1 MSFNL
6 LQNSWKLQ
14 VRHSDNELAV
24 LYLLRL
30 LAGVYECQIS
40 TAPVRSL
47 RFNLKVV
54 GNKDSPFNLVGKL
67 NCKQGQNNEIASRT
81 FRLLIWEIE
90 WFDWVRYLTPHPL
103 CQIPTRQYR
112 VMPSDMW
119 TPGPSSTS
127 PVGSSTFPWNSI
139 TWYFTTMIRS
149 FIIYTVI
156 KSRLSI

>member
-81 FRLLIWEIE
+81 FRLLISEIE
-90 WFDWVRYLTPHPL
+90 LFD
-103 CQIPTRQYR
+103 
-112 VMPSDMW
+112 
-119 TPGPSSTS
+119 
-127 PVGSSTFPWNSI
+127 
-139 TWYFTTMIRS
+139 
-149 FIIYTVI
+149 
-156 KSRLSI
+156 